1 MKNRMR
7 ETCKSGSVRG
17 GDGDIPTY
25 SALGAAQ
32 RRERGVEGAFLGER
46 GEVAEEG
53 QAATARRSS
62 AACRAKAKQSW
73 CRYLRQF
80 GGLAT
85 PRDAWRRRPQCSRS
99 NCISAHPSGAVLLLQ
114 SGRSFLRRK

>member
-53 QAATARRSS
+53 QAAGLVERGEAFEKEPAEET
-62 AACRAKAKQSW
+62 
-73 CRYLRQF
+73 RQHAH
-80 GGLAT
+80 GQEEAGLAGD
-85 PRDAWRRRPQCSRS
+85 RSR
-99 NCISAHPSGAVLLLQ
+99 
-114 SGRSFLRRK
+114 